1 MSQDERSSPAATR
14 FILRR
19 MLFWHWW
26 LTSKGTRILA
36 KETMVG
42 GGQAPYRAK
51 FFVGDAAEGLVV
63 ERKGRRVLQLS
74 DHTFEPVDPNARHL
88 WCMTVSGSNLMPL
101 EEFHPPAKMYPTLY
115 RWLKHAPTPL
125 NSSSYITSFESIEL
139 LLIHLASSE
148 NMNTCCRFLAWSTTT
163 HLDVIMNRRAADV
176 QNKKLLYDMN
186 TER

>member
-1 MSQDERSSPAATR
+1 
-14 FILRR
+14 
-19 MLFWHWW
+19 
-26 LTSKGTRILA
+26 
-36 KETMVG
+36 
-42 GGQAPYRAK
+42 
-51 FFVGDAAEGLVV
+51 V